1 MNEIKNKDSVLKK
14 YFNLNYLLIVLF
26 IFFQLVLKKEYKG
39 TVSIVFIAILFPLLI
54 LKLIKMNKEDKINN
68 TDLFKKAIFQM
79 ILLATALIVVYF
91 VFL

>member
-1 MNEIKNKDSVLKK
+1 
-14 YFNLNYLLIVLF
+14 
-26 IFFQLVLKKEYKG
+26 
-39 TVSIVFIAILFPLLI
+39 
-54 LKLIKMNKEDKINN
+54 MNKEDKINN